1 MGSGVQAVKEKL
13 TSEFG
18 PTEFRERDDVN
29 ADSTLLAFESE
40 GQIYS
45 VRVSREFDDDFLS
58 GTTASLWNLVT
69 VLKQSPDKK
78 VIVATTGISEA

>member
-1 MGSGVQAVKEKL
+1 MGAGVQAVKQKL
-13 TSEFG
+13 ASDFG
-18 PTEFRERDDVN
+18 PIEFRERYDVN
-29 ADSTLLAFESE
+29 AYSTLLTFESE

-69 VLKQSPDKK
+69 VLKQSPGKK
-78 VIVATTGISEA
+78 VIVTTTGISEA

>member
-1 MGSGVQAVKEKL
+1 MGAGVLAVKQKL
-13 TSEFG
+13 TSGFG
-18 PTEFRERDDVN
+18 YIEFREMHDRN

-40 GQIYS
+40 GEFYS

-69 VLKQSPDKK
+69 VLRASPAKK
-78 VIVATTGISEA
+78 VIVKATGISEV

>member
-1 MGSGVQAVKEKL
+1 MSAGVLAVKQKL
-13 TSEFG
+13 TSGFG
-18 PTEFRERDDVN
+18 SIEFREMYDGNV
-29 ADSTLLAFESE
+29 DSTLLSFESE

-69 VLKQSPDKK
+69 VLKTSPGKK
-78 VIVATTGISEA
+78 VIVKTTGISEV